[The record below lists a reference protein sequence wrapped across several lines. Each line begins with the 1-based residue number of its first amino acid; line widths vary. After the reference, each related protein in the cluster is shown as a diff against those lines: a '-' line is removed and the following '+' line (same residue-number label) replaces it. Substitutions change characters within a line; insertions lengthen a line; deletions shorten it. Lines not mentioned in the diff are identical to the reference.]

1 MNILK
6 FYRPDG
12 EVVKIP
18 ISQSNKNLYLSHN
31 NLNRQMTMKEAV
43 GAAQA
48 AGLLRRKP
56 KAILTK

>member
-1 MNILK
+1 MNVLK
-6 FYRPDG
+6 FYKPNG

-18 ISQSNKNLYLSHN
+18 ISQGNQNLYLKHSN
-31 NLNRQMTMKEAV
+31 PNRQMTMKEAV

-56 KAILTK
+56 KAILAK